1 MPPSI
6 PRRDAGKFP
15 AGTEGYADEDRY
27 RLGHA
32 LLDDSGEDQLAK
44 LRRNPAIMDILLRLK
59 GFSVSLVGPS
69 GFGEGVP
76 APMDVAGGAGG
87 GATVRRVGVARVAQE
102 GYLRLFEE
110 MLSELLKIQREKS
123 KVGAK

>member
-87 GATVRRVGVARVAQE
+87 GGTVRHNAAG
-102 GYLRLFEE
+102 
-110 MLSELLKIQREKS
+110 
-123 KVGAK
+123 